1 MRIGIVD
8 NETGG
13 VIGHDDIVTADT
25 SSTRTEYSGFFSTR
39 DENGIVTITFARP
52 TRLNAMTQG
61 LKRDLIELLTAI
73 QMDDDIKVVIFT
85 GSGTAF
91 CAGDDLGAYH
101 DDDPTTVAR
110 IGPGHN
116 SEIGT
121 VTALR
126 VYSQALTMA
135 VRNLD
140 KITIAALNGAAVQTG
155 LSLALACDFRIAS
168 TTARLGSA
176 TLRFALLP
184 DEGGHYLLL
193 QHLGLARTLDFLVR
207 AKFVTAAEALEL
219 GLVTEVIEPDD
230 LMVRAQALASE
241 LAAGPQVA
249 MRLLKRAIYAA
260 AETDFATSMN
270 DIALR
275 TGIADHH
282 PDAREGAAS
291 FAEKR
296 APQFN
301 KPTRGHQH

>member
-1 MRIGIVD
+1 MDG
-8 NETGG
+8 ETGG
-13 VIGHDDIVTADT
+13 VIGHDVIVTADT
-25 SSTRTEYSGFFSTR
+25 SLSITEYSGFRASR
-39 DENGIVTITFARP
+39 SADGIMTITFDRP
-52 TRLNAMTQG
+52 ARLNAMTQG

-73 QMDDDIKVVIFT
+73 QLDDGVHVVIFT

-101 DDDPTTVAR
+101 EDDPTTVAR

-126 VYSQALTMA
+126 VYSQALTLA

-168 TTARLGSA
+168 DNAKLGSA
-176 TLRFALLP
+176 TLRFGLLP

-193 QHLGLARTLDFLVR
+193 QHLGLARTIDFLLR
-207 AKFVTAAEALEL
+207 AKFVTAQEALDL
-219 GLVTEVIEPDD
+219 GLVTEVTKAAD
-230 LMVRAQALASE
+230 LMSRAHSLATE

-249 MRLLKRAIYAA
+249 MRLLKRAIYSA
-260 AETDFATSMN
+260 AETDFTTSMN

-291 FAEKR
+291 FSEKR

-301 KPTRGHQH
+301 KPPTRPQH

>member
-1 MRIGIVD
+1 M
-8 NETGG
+8 
-13 VIGHDDIVTADT
+13 TADT
-25 SSTRTEYSGFFSTR
+25 APSSTEEQIHAYSGFRVDRSTP
-39 DENGIVTITFARP
+39 GIVTITFDRP
-52 TRLNAMTQG
+52 ARLNAMTQG
-61 LKRDLIELLTAI
+61 LKRDLIELLTTIA
-73 QMDDDIKVVIFT
+73 MDDAVRIVIFT
-85 GSGTAF
+85 GSGGAF

-101 DDDPTTVAR
+101 DDDPVTVPR

-126 VYSQALTMA
+126 VYSQALTLA

-140 KITIAALNGAAVQTG
+140 KITIAAINGPAVQTG
-155 LSLALACDFRIAS
+155 LSLALACDFRIA
-168 TTARLGSA
+168 ARGAKLGSA

-193 QHLGLARTLDFLVR
+193 QHLGLARTIDFLLR
-207 AKFVTAAEALEL
+207 AKFVTADEALDL
-219 GLVTEVIEPDD
+219 GLITEVTEPEN
-230 LMVRAQALASE
+230 LMDAAMALATE

-249 MRLLKRAIYAA
+249 MRLLKRAIYIA
-260 AETDFATSMN
+260 AETDFARSMD

-282 PDAREGAAS
+282 SDAREGAAS

-296 APQFN
+296 APRFN
-301 KPTRGHQH
+301 TPVLRHSPELP

>member
-1 MRIGIVD
+1 VD
-8 NETGG
+8 DKTGG
-13 VIGHDDIVTADT
+13 VVGHDVIVTADT
-25 SSTRTEYSGFFSTR
+25 NHSITEYSGFTASHTP
-39 DENGIVTITFARP
+39 DGIVTITFARP
-52 TRLNAMTQG
+52 ARLNAMTQG

-73 QMDDDIKVVIFT
+73 QMDDGVRVVIFT
-85 GSGTAF
+85 GSGPAF

-126 VYSQALTMA
+126 VYSQALTSA

-168 TTARLGSA
+168 RHAKLGSA
-176 TLRFALLP
+176 TLRFGLLP

-193 QHLGLARTLDFLVR
+193 QHLGLARTIDVLLR
-207 AKFVTAAEALEL
+207 AKFVTAHEALDL
-219 GLVTEVIEPDD
+219 GLVTEVTDPEE
-230 LMVRAQALASE
+230 LMPRALALAAE

-301 KPTRGHQH
+301 KPQS

>member
-1 MRIGIVD
+1 VD
-8 NETGG
+8 DETGG
-13 VIGHDDIVTADT
+13 VVGHDDIVTADT
-25 SSTRTEYSGFFSTR
+25 NESITEYSGFRASR
-39 DENGIVTITFARP
+39 SAAGIMTITFDRP
-52 TRLNAMTQG
+52 ARLNAMTQG
-61 LKRDLIELLTAI
+61 LKRDLIELLTTV
-73 QMDDDIKVVIFT
+73 QMDDDVHVVIFT
-85 GSGTAF
+85 GSGGAF

-101 DDDPTTVAR
+101 EDDPTTVAR

-126 VYSQALTMA
+126 VYSQALTLA

-168 TTARLGSA
+168 HNAKLGSA
-176 TLRFALLP
+176 TLRFGLLP

-193 QHLGLARTLDFLVR
+193 QHLGLARTIDVLLR
-207 AKFVTAAEALEL
+207 AKFVSAAEALDL
-219 GLVTEVIEPDD
+219 GLVTEVTEPAD
-230 LMVRAQALASE
+230 LMPQAHALATE

-260 AETDFATSMN
+260 AETDFMTSMN

-275 TGIADHH
+275 TGIVDHH

-301 KPTRGHQH
+301 KAPTRPQH